1 MKFVV
6 VFLALMSAAAWAVAI
21 PEPQPAPTVE
31 IPKNAPL
38 VHSPWSG
45 LLVEFNT
52 TATIDCHGSRLWGPN
67 LRTLPSSPLRPG
79 ATSERRTL
87 SAVTHLVSSVRLVIV
102 LKYRTYADRIFE
114 IFTSTFCW
122 HIFVNFDM
130 CLINRY
136 VCGTKSA
143 RGIQQWPRYQ
153 WNITVLRSW

>member
-31 IPKNAPL
+31 IPKNARNRREAL

-79 ATSERRTL
+79 ATSERRAL

-114 IFTSTFCW
+114 IFTSTFC
-122 HIFVNFDM
+122 
-130 CLINRY
+130 
-136 VCGTKSA
+136 
-143 RGIQQWPRYQ
+143 
-153 WNITVLRSW
+153 